1 MQLTKLPNAVIQ
13 CFNLGNGRSFRVV
26 NTSFLVSNSVN
37 YILKVHTVMLP
48 KKGTPYIYNI
58 VKFSLGPFLLT
69 VPVVLKLFLFIYLL
83 LK

>member
-1 MQLTKLPNAVIQ
+1 
-13 CFNLGNGRSFRVV
+13 
-26 NTSFLVSNSVN
+26 
-37 YILKVHTVMLP
+37 MLP

-83 LK
+83 LKWVMKRYVCKYVK

>member
-48 KKGTPYIYNI
+48 KKGTP
-58 VKFSLGPFLLT
+58 
-69 VPVVLKLFLFIYLL
+69 
-83 LK
+83 